1 MGTDKTAAAERAKK
15 AAAKGKGK
23 KSGRGGSSSRAA
35 LPSGW
40 LQGDWMP
47 SILTQA
53 DIDDMVEGGLI
64 PHKAARLPGKETE
77 PKPREGERV
86 LIATH
91 VDRGFSLPPSPFLG
105 PF

>member
-1 MGTDKTAAAERAKK
+1 MGMDKTAAAERAKK

-40 LQGDWMP
+40 LQGGWMA
-47 SILTQA
+47 SLLTQA
-53 DIDDMVEGGLI
+53 DINDMVEGGLI
-64 PHKAARLPGKETE
+64 PYKAARLPGKETE
-77 PKPREGERV
+77 PKPREGECV

-91 VDRGFSLPPSPFLG
+91 VDRGFSCPRV
-105 PF
+105 